1 MMAERMD
8 QQFYDRISKV
18 RLLILDV
25 DGVMTDGRIVM
36 NDLGQEAKFFDVKDG
51 HGLKVLM
58 RYDVDVVLLT
68 GRKSAV
74 VEHRA
79 RDLGIREVH
88 QLVWNKLAVYDEIIT
103 RRGLTD
109 MEVAFIG
116 DDIVD
121 IPVMR
126 RVGLAVAVPDAV
138 PEARRAA
145 HMVTTREGGRGAVRE
160 VCDLILKAKGHW
172 KEIGEKYQFIQDV

>member
-1 MMAERMD
+1 MVETID
-8 QQFYDRISKV
+8 PQLNDRISRV

-36 NDLGQEAKFFDVKDG
+36 NDLGQETKFFDVKDG
-51 HGLKVLM
+51 HGLKILM
-58 RYDVDVVLLT
+58 RFDIDVVLLT
-68 GRKSAV
+68 GRQSAV

-88 QLVWNKLAVYDEIIT
+88 QRVWNKLAVYEEILA
-103 RRGLTD
+103 RRGLAD

-126 RVGLAVAVPDAV
+126 RVGFAVAVPDAV
-138 PEARRAA
+138 PEARKAA
-145 HMVTTREGGRGAVRE
+145 HLVTIRNGGRGAVRE

-172 KEIGEKYQFIQDV
+172 SNIADKYQFYQDV